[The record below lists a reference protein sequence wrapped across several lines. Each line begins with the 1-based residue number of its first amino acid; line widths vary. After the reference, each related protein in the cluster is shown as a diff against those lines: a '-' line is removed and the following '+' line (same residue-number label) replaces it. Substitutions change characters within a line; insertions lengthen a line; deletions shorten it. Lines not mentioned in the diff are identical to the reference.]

1 MTFQIFVQHQ
11 PDQDYVASVVGI
23 PNCVAE
29 GETKEEAIAKA
40 KEVLN
45 QLLSQGELVTVEID
59 NGGRSSENPW
69 LALYG
74 RFKDDP
80 TYDDFLAAI
89 EDYRREL
96 DEEEA
101 AREGAAMREEAA

>member
-11 PDQDYVASVVGI
+11 PEQGYVASIIGI
-23 PNCVAE
+23 PDCVAK
-29 GETKEEAIAKA
+29 GATKEEAVAKA

-45 QLLSQGELVTVEID
+45 QLLSQGELVAVEID